1 MHILSFTGGG
11 GKIGSRPKNYFTI
24 LIPLISKPLDN
35 FVRADTVKADTLFCL
50 RSRMDNFSLLADTL
64 VADTFSTS
72 KQVF

>member
-1 MHILSFTGGG
+1 MVCNIYQGTIFLF
-11 GKIGSRPKNYFTI
+11 KNYSVRL

-35 FVRADTVKADTLFCL
+35 FVRADTVKANTLFCV

-72 KQVF
+72 KQVS